1 MTAVVVRGGTRTKR
15 KSPIIELAKGT
26 RLVRIYAQ
34 PPGAPPRDIAFNPAS
49 AGRVSPVLDRQGN
62 PDPAMYFAVD
72 SSQGAVMELMY
83 HTVIKR
89 YPAGGVVPE
98 SIFENLQVVELVLQ
112 TSVKM
117 VSIQVLQEL
126 GDIPAD
132 FSSGTAD
139 YAQTRMIA
147 QKQYALRK
155 SAAGFTWHSARGSSV
170 VGAWYETRVPR
181 GTFKLGSAPALL
193 MRSSLSDFVDS
204 FLAGHGIAVDHGFF

>member
-1 MTAVVVRGGTRTKR
+1 MGVVTVRGGTRTKR
-15 KSPIIELAKGT
+15 KSPIIVLAKGT
-26 RLVRIYAQ
+26 RLVRAYAQ
-34 PPGAPPRDIAFNPAS
+34 PPGAAPRDIAFNPAS
-49 AGRVSPVLDRQGN
+49 SGRVSPVLNLKGN

-72 SSQGAVMELMY
+72 SAQGAVMELMY

-98 SIFENLQVVELVLQ
+98 SIFENLHVVELVLQ
-112 TSVKM
+112 KSVKM

-139 YAQTRMIA
+139 YAQTRKIA

-170 VGAWYETRVPR
+170 VGTWYETRVAR
-181 GTFKLGSAPALL
+181 GAFKLDSKPTSLMSSA
-193 MRSSLSDFVDS
+193 LSDFVDG
-204 FLAGHGIAVDHGFF
+204 FLAGHGISVDHGFI